1 MSNFMRNVFF
11 CIASSFLTILGLFSN
26 LTFAEVTPIV
36 TATPLTTPTPSNVIT
51 GEATDVTSS
60 SATLNGTVY
69 LLISTKWFEY
79 GTISGEYDSA
89 VYDVRGT
96 ITNNASKEEISA
108 SISGLSATTTYYY
121 RLVVYEK
128 PPGGYT
134 YGNEKSFTT
143 LGATPIPTVTPMPHC
158 EAEFVEVSP
167 NRLTLRRGKSSEVTV
182 ILKGKKDCLTE
193 GKIVTATINKVSN
206 IRITVTPANQAVD
219 ENGEAKFVITARN
232 KVGNARV
239 TFKADNLKMFL
250 TVKVR

>member
-1 MSNFMRNVFF
+1 MRNIFF
-11 CIASSFLTILGLFSN
+11 SIAYSFLTIIGLFSN
-26 LTFAEVTPIV
+26 LTFAEVTPMV

-60 SATLNGTVY
+60 SATLNGAVY
-69 LLISTKWFEY
+69 IILISTKWFEY
-79 GTISGEYDSA
+79 GTISGAYDSA

-108 SISGLSATTTYYY
+108 SISGLSAAITYYY

-143 LGATPIPTVTPMPHC
+143 LGATPIPTVTPIPHC
-158 EAEFVEVSP
+158 EAEFVEISP

-182 ILKGKKDCLTE
+182 ILKGKKDCSTE
-193 GKIVTATINKVSN
+193 GKIVTATINKVGN

-219 ENGEAKFVITARN
+219 ENGEAKLVITARN

>member
-1 MSNFMRNVFF
+1 M
-11 CIASSFLTILGLFSN
+11 
-26 LTFAEVTPIV
+26 V
-36 TATPLTTPTPSNVIT
+36 TASPLTTPTPSNVIT

-60 SATLNGTVY
+60 SATLNGAVY
-69 LLISTKWFEY
+69 IILISTKWFEY

-143 LGATPIPTVTPMPHC
+143 LGATPHK
-158 EAEFVEVSP
+158 
-167 NRLTLRRGKSSEVTV
+167 R
-182 ILKGKKDCLTE
+182 
-193 GKIVTATINKVSN
+193 
-206 IRITVTPANQAVD
+206 
-219 ENGEAKFVITARN
+219 
-232 KVGNARV
+232 
-239 TFKADNLKMFL
+239 
-250 TVKVR
+250 

>member
-1 MSNFMRNVFF
+1 MRNVFF
-11 CIASSFLTILGLFSN
+11 CIASSFLTIVGLFSN
-26 LTFAEVTPIV
+26 LTFAEVTPMV

-108 SISGLSATTTYYY
+108 SIGGLSAATTYYY

-182 ILKGKKDCLTE
+182 ILKGKEDCSTE

-206 IRITVTPANQAVD
+206 IRITVTPANRAVD

-239 TFKADNLKMFL
+239 TFKVDSLRKSII
-250 TVKVR
+250 VKVRR